1 MIENLDIN
9 LSILIALTPPGVEMT
24 AIEIAEI
31 CSCTVKEIYKY
42 EISGLRKIRRKVDFN
57 EHI

>member
-1 MIENLDIN
+1 MEKLDVD
-9 LSILIALTPPGVEMT
+9 LSILIALTPHGVGMS
-24 AIEIAEI
+24 AAEIAEI